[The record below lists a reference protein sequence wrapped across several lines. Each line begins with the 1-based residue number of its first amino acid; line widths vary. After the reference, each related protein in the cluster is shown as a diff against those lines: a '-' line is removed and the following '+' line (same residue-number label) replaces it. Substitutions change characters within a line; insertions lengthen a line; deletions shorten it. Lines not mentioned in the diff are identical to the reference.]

1 MTLEGALIYVGS
13 FIASGSVLLIA
24 LLGVM
29 WAPFGAVICGG
40 TAKNKQL
47 PVLKFAIAG
56 ALSSMFLLMP
66 WFYLITR
73 MEGKH
78 FSRPLAVLAYIVAYS
93 IWLYGPLLT
102 YFWYHVV
109 MTMDID
115 DLSLETSSVDVSNT
129 RIYMIAIGAVLWTVS
144 LTRLLIA
151 HHHRSD
157 VNDASDDILPKMEY
171 VMPFAL
177 LFGYT
182 ALIIP
187 TIYNLWWLVVPV
199 SLSALA
205 WLIYPLFKWLFAT
218 VKWLYATVRGR
229 YDAKLHKSLKLHL
242 VEKGA
247 NELTVCWHG
256 DSELTYEAR
265 ADGGLYRRTESPFE
279 HTFHGLTPR
288 TNYRI
293 SIRAV
298 SKYGA
303 RGTPVIVYLGTA
315 EVEGRHQVEAS
326 G

>member
-1 MTLEGALIYVGS
+1 
-13 FIASGSVLLIA
+13 
-24 LLGVM
+24 M

-78 FSRPLAVLAYIVAYS
+78 FSRPLAVLSYIAVYS

-102 YFWYHVV
+102 YFWSYVII
-109 MTMDID
+109 TESPE
-115 DLSLETSSVDVSNT
+115 LSDYFAAGGSSYLILS
-129 RIYMIAIGAVLWTVS
+129 IYMIAVGVAMWTVS
-144 LTRLLIA
+144 LIMLLIA
-151 HHHRSD
+151 HHRWPE
-157 VNDASDDILPKMEY
+157 DDDESAGILPKHEY

-205 WLIYPLFKWLFAT
+205 WLVYPLFKWLY
-218 VKWLYATVRGR
+218 VIIRGR
-229 YDAKLHKSLKLHL
+229 FARQLTDA
-242 VEKGA
+242 
-247 NELTVCWHG
+247 
-256 DSELTYEAR
+256 
-265 ADGGLYRRTESPFE
+265 
-279 HTFHGLTPR
+279 
-288 TNYRI
+288 
-293 SIRAV
+293 
-298 SKYGA
+298 
-303 RGTPVIVYLGTA
+303 
-315 EVEGRHQVEAS
+315 
-326 G
+326 

>member
-1 MTLEGALIYVGS
+1 MVDSNFVDLR
-13 FIASGSVLLIA
+13 VLLLYWGPFA
-24 LLGVM
+24 VSSSVFPFGLLCVAF
-29 WAPFGAVICGG
+29 APFGAVICAGM
-40 TAKNKQL
+40 AKKKQL
-47 PVLKFAIAG
+47 PVLKFAVAG

-73 MEGKH
+73 MAGKH

-93 IWLYGPLLT
+93 TWLYGPLLT

-157 VNDASDDILPKMEY
+157 FDDASDDILPKMEY

-205 WLIYPLFKWLFAT
+205 WLIYPLFKWL
-218 VKWLYATVRGR
+218 YATVRGR
-229 YDAKLHKSLKLHL
+229 FTRQLTDA
-242 VEKGA
+242 
-247 NELTVCWHG
+247 
-256 DSELTYEAR
+256 
-265 ADGGLYRRTESPFE
+265 
-279 HTFHGLTPR
+279 
-288 TNYRI
+288 
-293 SIRAV
+293 
-298 SKYGA
+298 
-303 RGTPVIVYLGTA
+303 
-315 EVEGRHQVEAS
+315 
-326 G
+326 